1 MYHQGTFPD
10 WRSPPPAPV
19 FHRWPVAPPGP
30 LSPQPDPLPSQ
41 PDLLPLTHLPPS
53 APPPNVGVDLFGA
66 ILLLVCVV
74 NTLFTVI
81 ILYYTLR
88 SLCHRRVT
96 PPIPGRHY
104 PAVSVLVPCYLPNE
118 QGIIMGTIA
127 HILRRVDYPAPL
139 TLYIV
144 YNSPTDLPAI
154 EADLAAL
161 EPIHFEGGRRVCV
174 LRASDSRSKAENLN
188 LVLGMVLD
196 EFVSV
201 CDPNP

>member
-1 MYHQGTFPD
+1 MYHQGTFPE

-19 FHRWPVAPPGP
+19 FHRWPVAPPSP
-30 LSPQPDPLPSQ
+30 LLPQPDPLPSQPDPLPSQ

-66 ILLLVCVV
+66 TLLLVCVV
-74 NTLFTVI
+74 NTLFTAI

-118 QGIIMGTIA
+118 QGIIIGTIA
-127 HILRRVDYPAPL
+127 HILR
-139 TLYIV
+139 
-144 YNSPTDLPAI
+144 
-154 EADLAAL
+154 
-161 EPIHFEGGRRVCV
+161 
-174 LRASDSRSKAENLN
+174 
-188 LVLGMVLD
+188 LGLGSG
-196 EFVSV
+196 FT
-201 CDPNP
+201 